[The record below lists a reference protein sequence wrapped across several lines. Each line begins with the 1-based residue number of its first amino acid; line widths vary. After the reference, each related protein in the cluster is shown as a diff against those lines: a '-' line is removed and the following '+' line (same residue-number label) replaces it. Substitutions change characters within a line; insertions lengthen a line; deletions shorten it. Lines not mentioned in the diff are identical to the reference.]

1 MISKQIGWSTESNLL
16 WEILRQLSRLG
27 GVLSNL
33 VKNTTPKYKVFSA
46 LVTQSGGDNPQFNI
60 NTDNGNL
67 VIGVTYEIANYAVGD
82 DFTNIGAL
90 SNTNGVSFIATG
102 TTAASWSGSSEL
114 NYNTGAPIVK
124 VLENTVGNI
133 WFSYNSVGTYYI
145 NSINLFEGTVPTVN
159 TIFGIVEAN
168 TERYIGIEKISNS
181 LIRLISLDSPS
192 TSNDGLLTNTFI
204 EFRIYP

>member
-133 WFSYNSVGTYYI
+133 WFTYQSIGTYYI

-159 TIFGIVEAN
+159 TLFGIVETN

-181 LIRLISLDSPS
+181 LIRLLSLDSPS
-192 TSNDGLLTNTFI
+192 TNNDGLLTNTFI